1 MEGIYKSAGHTLKVI
16 SLHSEVHDMCRDS
29 AFETAVPEIVIS
41 ASQSDIE
48 AEREECCAD
57 SNIFAGVWI

>member
-1 MEGIYKSAGHTLKVI
+1 MEGIYKIAGHTLKVI
-16 SLHSEVHDMCRDS
+16 SLHSEVHDMCRDY

-57 SNIFAGVWI
+57 

>member
-1 MEGIYKSAGHTLKVI
+1 MEGIYKIAGHTLKVI
-16 SLHSEVHDMCRDS
+16 SLHSEVHDMCRDY